1 MRIKPIVI
9 VILLAVLTGCNG
21 YQKLLK
27 SNDTELKYKKA
38 LEFYNE
44 GDYYKA
50 IQLLDNLRSV
60 TRGTSR
66 AEDVFYYYA
75 QAHFKN
81 KEYILASYYF
91 KTFAKSFPR
100 SEKREEALY
109 MAAYCKYLQAPR
121 YNLDQTVTK
130 EAINELQLFIDRYP
144 QSKLVIDASR
154 LVNELE
160 ERLEKKQY
168 ENAML
173 YHKMERWEVAAYSLQ
188 VFLDEYPVTDY
199 KQEALFFILDARFN
213 YAQNSVKEKQKER
226 YKEAVDAF
234 ENLIAEFPETRYKSK
249 AEKIRARTVDALEEL
264 NKKEPNENK

>member
-9 VILLAVLTGCNG
+9 IILVAILTGCNG
-21 YQKLLK
+21 YQKVLK

-60 TRGTSR
+60 TRGTGR

-75 QAHFKN
+75 QAHFRN
-81 KEYILASYYF
+81 EEYMLASYYF
-91 KTFAKSFPR
+91 RTFAKSFPR

-109 MAAYCKYLQAPR
+109 KAAYCKYLQAPR
-121 YNLDQTVTK
+121 FNLDQTITR
-130 EAINELQLFIDRYP
+130 EAIDELQLFVDRYP

-154 LVNELE
+154 LINELE

-173 YHKMERWEVAAYSLQ
+173 YHKMERWEVAAYALR
-188 VFLDEYPVTDY
+188 VFLDDYPVTDF
-199 KQEALFFILDARFN
+199 KEEALFFILDARYN
-213 YAQNSVKEKQKER
+213 YALNSVREKQKER
-226 YKEAVDAF
+226 YKEAIDAF
-234 ENLIAEFPETRYKSK
+234 EDLMAEFPESRYKNK
-249 AEKIRARTVDALEEL
+249 AEKLRARSRDALKEL
-264 NKKEPNENK
+264 N